1 MLFRSYLF
9 VAVSDL
15 LFVAIGVLASSL
27 TRSQPVAGILGCVA
41 LATLILGGNALADS
55 PWLSQGLLQPLG
67 PAVEYAH
74 VFGHR
79 DDFARGVIDL
89 RHVLFYLS
97 GTALALVFSIL
108 SVEAKLLHA

>member
-1 MLFRSYLF
+1 MLKTSAS
-9 VAVSDL
+9 AV
-15 LFVAIGVLASSL
+15 
-27 TRSQPVAGILGCVA
+27 
-41 LATLILGGNALADS
+41 
-55 PWLSQGLLQPLG
+55 PLG

-108 SVEAKLLHA
+108 AVEAKLLHA